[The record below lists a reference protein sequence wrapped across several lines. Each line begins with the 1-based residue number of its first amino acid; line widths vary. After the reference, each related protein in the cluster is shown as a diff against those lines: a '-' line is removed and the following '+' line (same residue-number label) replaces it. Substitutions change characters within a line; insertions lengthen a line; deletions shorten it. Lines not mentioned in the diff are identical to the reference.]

1 MISGERFS
9 MIQSSS
15 ISGQGK
21 RRGRGNIPGGSSS
34 LIRWARAGLIILG
47 ACNAIFSRPARPE
60 LSPGEEK
67 EMLKKEASHLKKQL
81 AEIENRIVAL
91 ERESE
96 PKVREYKGQT
106 E

>member
-1 MISGERFS
+1 
-9 MIQSSS
+9 
-15 ISGQGK
+15 
-21 RRGRGNIPGGSSS
+21 
-34 LIRWARAGLIILG
+34 
-47 ACNAIFSRPARPE
+47 
-60 LSPGEEK
+60 
-67 EMLKKEASHLKKQL
+67 MLKKEASHLKKQL